1 MVLGLKN
8 KLQSVASFLWARLR
22 WSYLKAK
29 LWSAAAFMLTV
40 FRWSVLRT
48 IGASYLSTITILVPF
63 IGYVIFFGNFQG
75 TTFSIDFLSL
85 HQDLTVPQS
94 EAFINIR
101 MTYVGL
107 SIVGFSTI
115 IYKIMCPEAVSAYRS
130 KREYIL
136 AMVDVTFSAH
146 ALSINENLQER
157 QWFTFAVDRRIK
169 PEVVQLTEVDST
181 MATTARNK
189 GSARF
194 LERTEWL
201 EANLNALNYIFSRNY
216 EQSDVS
222 LFGVRAVVFAGYA
235 TGFIVLL
242 IPSLSVFIPQF
253 ISVKNYVAALLG
265 PIFSF

>member
-1 MVLGLKN
+1 MIGVKN
-8 KLQSVASFLWARLR
+8 
-22 WSYLKAK
+22 K
-29 LWSAAAFMLTV
+29 LWSAAAFFLTV

-48 IGASYLSTITILVPF
+48 IGSSYLSTITILVPF

-85 HQDLTVPQS
+85 HQNLTVPQS
-94 EAFINIR
+94 VAFINIR

-107 SIVGFSTI
+107 SIIGFSTI
-115 IYKIMCPEAVSAYRS
+115 IYKIMCPEAVSSYRS

-136 AMVDVTFSAH
+136 AMVDVTFSTNARF
-146 ALSINENLQER
+146 INENLQKR
-157 QWFTFAVDRRIK
+157 QWYTFAVDRRIRSEK
-169 PEVVQLTEVDST
+169 VELTEVDST

-189 GSARF
+189 GLSRS

-222 LFGVRAVVFAGYA
+222 LFGVRAMVFSGYA
-235 TGFIVLL
+235 VGFITLL

-253 ISVKNYVAALLG
+253 MSVKSHVATLLA
-265 PIFSF
+265 PIFNF